1 MIKCNSCGR
10 DCRIGTEQVGIDDRG
25 IPVYHR
31 FAYCDSCMMKYDL
44 DIEPEER
51 CPRCGNLMF
60 PYQTQCLNCGLKL
73 VTENGEPII
82 HDTPFLSS
90 KSSHINIAA
99 ILSMIFGII
108 GLITSCTNVGILF
121 CGLALL
127 LAICVLGYK
136 ENNKGMAIAGLV
148 LGLVGV
154 VIGGSK
160 EMLKQDRDDKSR
172 YESSYDERDQK
183 DYVNNSKPSINEN
196 SEIETGTET
205 QEEAEQRA
213 ATQAEADAKRE
224 AEEKLGY
231 ETGIT
236 YDQLAR
242 TPDDYEGSLVKF
254 TGEVIQTLEE
264 DGQVDIRLAV
274 DGEYNNILYCAYES
288 NIVSSRVLEGDTIT
302 IYGTSMGLYSYE
314 STTGVTITIPCVWV
328 DKIDQ

>member
-10 DCRIGTEQVGIDDRG
+10 DCRIGIEQVGMDDRG

-31 FAYCDSCMMKYDL
+31 FSYCDSCMIKFDL
-44 DIEPEER
+44 DIGQEER

-90 KSSHINIAA
+90 KSNHINIAA

-160 EMLKQDRDDKSR
+160 EMLKQERDDKSR
-172 YESSYDERDQK
+172 YESSYDEQDQK
-183 DYVNNSKPSINEN
+183 DYANNNKPSINEN

-205 QEEAEQRA
+205 QE
-213 ATQAEADAKRE
+213 E

-242 TPDDYEGSLVKF
+242 TPDDFEDSLVKF

-264 DGQVDIRLAV
+264 DGQVDMRLAV
-274 DGEYNNILYCAYES
+274 DGEYNNILYCVYES